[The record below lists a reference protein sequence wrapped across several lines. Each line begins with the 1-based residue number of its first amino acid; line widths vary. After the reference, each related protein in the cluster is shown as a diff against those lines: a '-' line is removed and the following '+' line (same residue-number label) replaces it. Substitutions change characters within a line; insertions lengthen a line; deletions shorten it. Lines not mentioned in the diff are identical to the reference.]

1 MEVHQSRLY
10 LSLCGETNDDGTDTC
25 LFNPEASASVADLIN
40 HPQALLNRSKAS
52 RCLQL
57 QETSVLLGDTHQLQ
71 HGWVKFKASTHPILQ
86 NEQDLALLP
95 FSH

>member
-1 MEVHQSRLY
+1 MEA
-10 LSLCGETNDDGTDTC
+10 NDNSPDTC
-25 LFNPEASASVADLIN
+25 LFNPEASASTADLIN

-57 QETSVLLGDTHQLQ
+57 QETQMLGDTNQLQ
-71 HGWVKFKASTHPILQ
+71 RGRVKFKASTHPILQ
-86 NEQDLALLP
+86 NERDLALLP